1 MPQLLSYFK
10 TSGHRPTERQPQ
22 QSPKGT
28 ASGPKATARA
38 ISLGWLDKI
47 YGRPEASATTAQSK
61 LALPPSAH
69 GTSRTPID
77 APAEPADA
85 SVLRD
90 TMGEDLYEDRAPRT
104 QALSVRRP
112 HSHYGTVAH
121 RLNDAQISTS
131 APELGNTRYAVNLYM
146 LRQKVRIGLTSLAQ
160 NPTDP
165 TRLKNALTEARRL
178 LEAMAS
184 LSVSE
189 REAIEQFLACLEL
202 LAAGEPAVSLDE
214 LMRKVETLGN
224 SH

>member
-1 MPQLLSYFK
+1 
-10 TSGHRPTERQPQ
+10 
-22 QSPKGT
+22 
-28 ASGPKATARA
+28 
-38 ISLGWLDKI
+38 
-47 YGRPEASATTAQSK
+47 
-61 LALPPSAH
+61 
-69 GTSRTPID
+69 
-77 APAEPADA
+77 
-85 SVLRD
+85 
-90 TMGEDLYEDRAPRT
+90 
-104 QALSVRRP
+104 
-112 HSHYGTVAH
+112 
-121 RLNDAQISTS
+121 
-131 APELGNTRYAVNLYM
+131 M

-184 LSVSE
+184 LSVCE